1 MRKDGRRMCDRHPLR
16 ANVRHWRQRPRKR
29 RQGALTYL
37 HDNLKAKCQVCPLQA
52 LEDVRHVL
60 EWCDNDAAKEIRTS
74 WYERL
79 REKAV
84 KAAPALWEA
93 IRSGLRCERGNLV
106 AARGTAVAAWHAVTG
121 KIPILWTEAALGA
134 GVERA

>member
-1 MRKDGRRMCDRHPLR
+1 M
-16 ANVRHWRQRPRKR
+16 
-29 RQGALTYL
+29 
-37 HDNLKAKCQVCPLQA
+37 HDDPKAKCQVWPLQS

-60 EWCDNDAAKEIRTS
+60 EWCDNDAAKEIRTR

-93 IRSGLRCERGNLV
+93 IRSGLRCKRVASGWQAGCKPVASGLQAGLEALLSYLRHERPPI
-106 AARGTAVAAWHAVTG
+106 ARSVIDVPDG
-121 KIPILWTEAALGA
+121 
-134 GVERA
+134 